1 MPKIIAIDYGLKRI
15 GLAITDEL
23 NIIASS
29 LVTVSNSEIIH
40 FLKNLLKNESIDT
53 FVIGKP
59 VQKNNNPSQIENDI
73 LIFIKKIKKEFPII
87 NIKRQDE
94 RFTSLIAKRTILCS
108 GISKSKRKNKLLVD
122 KVSATIILQS
132 FLENK

>member
-29 LVTVSNSEIIH
+29 LDTVSNSEIIP
-40 FLKNLLKNESIDT
+40 FLKKILKKESINT

-59 VQKNNNPSQIENDI
+59 MQKNNNPSQIENSI
-73 LIFIKKIKKEFPII
+73 LIFIKKIQKEFPLIQ
-87 NIKRQDE
+87 IKREDE
-94 RFTSLIAKRTILCS
+94 RFTSLIAKKTILSS

-132 FLENK
+132 YLEKK